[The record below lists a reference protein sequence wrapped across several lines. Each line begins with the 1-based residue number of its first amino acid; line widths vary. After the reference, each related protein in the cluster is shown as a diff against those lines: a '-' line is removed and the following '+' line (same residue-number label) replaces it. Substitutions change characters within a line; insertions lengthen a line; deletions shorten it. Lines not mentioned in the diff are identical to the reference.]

1 MCLHFE
7 WCHLWRDILNWAQG
21 DDWMS
26 VSKSIPTPRNVYPC
40 MLFSS
45 YLPDM
50 PNMCMSQAVWRLL
63 SPKIVL
69 ALDQCFYSQL
79 FLILS
84 AAAAEYARMI
94 LNLVVRLCSRI
105 MSYSIWFFDG
115 FTSVLNL
122 FEESCTPLSAAKG
135 LRIPWK
141 QEHAWND
148 LECL

>member
-7 WCHLWRDILNWAQG
+7 WCHLWRDILNCARG

-26 VSKSIPTPRNVYPC
+26 VSKSIPTPRNVYQC

-79 FLILS
+79 FLILF

-105 MSYSIWFFDG
+105 MSYLVFWWLDKCPQFVWR
-115 FTSVLNL
+115 VLHTTQRSKRSKN
-122 FEESCTPLSAAKG
+122 PLKTG
-135 LRIPWK
+135 TC
-141 QEHAWND
+141 